1 MGTFSHLPD
10 LGDGKHAVGQGLRVL
25 IADDERDTV
34 LTLGILLRSE
44 GFDVRTTTRGAE
56 VPDVVHAFNPDF
68 ILLDISMPDRTG
80 LDLAQELRIRYGD
93 ACPALIAVT
102 AFRAPAEKARAK
114 LSGFHHFIGKPYNPV
129 ALIHLL
135 SILKRRN

>member
-1 MGTFSHLPD
+1 LRTFSHLPD
-10 LGDGKHAVGQGLRVL
+10 LGDGQRAVGAGLRVL

-44 GFDVRTTTRGAE
+44 GFEVRTTTRGAD
-56 VPDVVHAFNPDF
+56 VPDAAREFNPDF
-68 ILLDISMPDRTG
+68 ILLDIGMPDRTG
-80 LDLAQELRIRYGD
+80 YDLATELRTTYGE

-102 AFRAPAEKARAK
+102 AYRSPNDKAQAR
-114 LSGFHHFIGKPYNPV
+114 LSGFHHHIGKPYNPA

-135 SILKRRN
+135 SILKR